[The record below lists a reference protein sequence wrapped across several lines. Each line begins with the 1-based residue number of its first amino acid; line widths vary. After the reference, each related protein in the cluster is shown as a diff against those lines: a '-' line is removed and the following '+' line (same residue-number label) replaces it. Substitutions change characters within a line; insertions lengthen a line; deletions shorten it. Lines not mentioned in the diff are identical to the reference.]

1 MIATPDTTEI
11 NSLLVMEFALVYAND
26 WFMLP
31 LTMLAGS
38 VARLRGLN
46 VTNDFGERLW
56 IEAAS
61 KGDDQDWQR
70 WSMYN
75 LATHGSDDIT
85 ADTILLL
92 IPSAPK
98 IHEGRLLEAA
108 ELIGDEMTNMVW
120 GIEPCVPLPTANA
133 DLALWR
139 ARDPALL

>member
-1 MIATPDTTEI
+1 
-11 NSLLVMEFALVYAND
+11 
-26 WFMLP
+26 MLP

-38 VARLRGLN
+38 VAKTRGLN
-46 VTNDFGERLW
+46 VTNVFGERLW

-75 LATHGSDDIT
+75 LATHGSDDIP

-98 IHEGRLLEAA
+98 IHEGRAPEAA
-108 ELIGDEMTNMVW
+108 ELIRDEMTTWFGGSRPV
-120 GIEPCVPLPTANA
+120 CRCPTAKA
-133 DLALWR
+133 DF
-139 ARDPALL
+139 P